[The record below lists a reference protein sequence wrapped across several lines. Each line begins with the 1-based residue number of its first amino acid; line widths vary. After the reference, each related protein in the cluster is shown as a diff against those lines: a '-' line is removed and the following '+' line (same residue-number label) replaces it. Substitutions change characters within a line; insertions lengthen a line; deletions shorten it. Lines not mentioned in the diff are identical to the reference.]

1 MNKKMNLIIAVMVL
15 SAPQVSYS
23 ASLDQRLKSCL
34 DETINKQ
41 EKIDLVEALSELTR
55 TFSTFV
61 EHNSAACYTKLT
73 GQPSEFSNGIGL
85 ATTNEDI
92 AEMRRLR
99 KEAEAEVELKS
110 RLEATIPNLEKRRSC
125 VSAKISQTN
134 AELGA
139 IKKQFEQSNDALI
152 LNETHEACTEL
163 YSSDK
168 SAAMLSQPCVEAFQ
182 RKGHPSL
189 VFSESEQLASLSTAL
204 LGLIEL
210 QEGLEEELIS
220 SKVQLL
226 ETEGVVTK
234 EDFNQKVVDDLE
246 AKSCA
251 EFGYEGIYLD
261 R

>member
-1 MNKKMNLIIAVMVL
+1 MNRKISLLLVL
-15 SAPQVSYS
+15 TGLCTSQILHA

-34 DETINKQ
+34 DGNINEQ
-41 EKIDLVEALSELTR
+41 EKRELIVALADLKQ
-55 TFSTFV
+55 TFSSYV
-61 EHNSAACYTKLT
+61 ENSAAACYTKLT
-73 GQPSEFSNGIGL
+73 GQPSEFANGVGL

-139 IKKQFEQSNDALI
+139 IKKRFEQSNDALI

-168 SAAMLSQPCVEAFQ
+168 SAAMLSQICVEAFQ

-189 VFSESEQLASLSTAL
+189 VFSESEQLASLTA
-204 LGLIEL
+204 EL
-210 QEGLEEELIS
+210 SEVITLQMGVNEELRNTKI
-220 SKVQLL
+220 QLL
-226 ETEGVVTK
+226 HAEGIVTEEG
-234 EDFNQKVVDDLE
+234 FNQKVEDNLE
-246 AKSCA
+246 VKSCA
-251 EFGYEGIYLD
+251 EFGYEGVYLD
-261 R
+261 